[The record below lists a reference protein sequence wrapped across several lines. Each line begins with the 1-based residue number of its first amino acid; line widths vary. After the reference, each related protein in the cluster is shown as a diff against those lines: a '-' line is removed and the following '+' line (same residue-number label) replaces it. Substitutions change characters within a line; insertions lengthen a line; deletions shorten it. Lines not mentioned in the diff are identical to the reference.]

1 MKRPRYARGRL
12 TFGAGAGMFSS
23 PGNVSAFFERL
34 RAALAP
40 DYELLRELGSGGMGT
55 VYLARDVRLDSSVA
69 VKVLRPELW
78 TVEAATQ
85 FVEEAR
91 ILRRLRH
98 ANIVPVHDVD
108 ERQGLTFYV
117 MDYLAGDTVQSRLEE
132 SGPLSVDGARKLGR
146 DLLEALEVAHQNGV
160 IHRDVKPANVFFDGE
175 RGVLTDF
182 GIARR
187 LTEEQKSDLRILQGT
202 AAYMAP
208 EQFAGVADAQTDLYS
223 AGMVIYEAFTGRRWA
238 KTAPKAGDW
247 AGVPFFVAR
256 ALRRALELDPT
267 NRWPDVASFRRRL
280 WHTRVWPYQRNAI
293 GIAIG
298 CTLLGLGIRA
308 SIPAPSTLRFHVE
321 AATSAADPEAA
332 RSDSVACALARSLDR
347 YPELSAH
354 CVSGLGRW
362 WPGGAHIAVETAT
375 EAGSVRIRLRGPRVD
390 TIEIVGPRADWRFLA
405 ESLADRVFGAQLSST
420 DSLDRSLPR
429 GVLPKNALGRSA
441 FQRAEGAFARGRWGE
456 ARAAYAEAAALD
468 STCWLC
474 YWRHAEV
481 GRWFDLEDDPTD
493 RPRYLAHL
501 KEFPDYYQKLIRAE
515 ALPLAARLDSLDALT
530 KRSKDFL
537 FGQFRYADERLHRGP
552 LVGRPRR
559 EAMQSF
565 QDVLK
570 IHPGFVPALEHVAW
584 LSVAEGDS
592 TNAALAL
599 ALVAPH
605 VDPKDPSFATLAIV
619 ELAYA
624 WRFLSGPEAERRT
637 RELVR
642 MAAAARIKDLDAGA
656 RYLAGFGAPH
666 GELAFAEQLL
676 PDPAFAR
683 SAGLA
688 RVLALVGMGRPDT
701 ALALAHQLA
710 YRFPDL
716 EIFVAELA
724 AALVLADV
732 DSAAAAARW
741 AEARPTL
748 EGAADGA
755 IGRSDWQGRARW
767 MLATVDWAERRA
779 DPHRA
784 GWSGVPPEPLITL
797 LRAQAAAARGAVDSA
812 LAATLAMTGIQGRD
826 VRDPFFR
833 AVLHL
838 TRASWSE
845 RGKHSLGAIGD
856 LLWHENSDLH
866 GYPTRDPQPAE
877 IDWAFGPFA
886 QWRLGELLVRTGQRR
901 EDACTAYRTVARLW
915 SAGDPPYRARADSA
929 VRRLST
935 LGCKGAP

>member
-1 MKRPRYARGRL
+1 M
-12 TFGAGAGMFSS
+12 TFGAVAGMFSG
-23 PGNVSAFFERL
+23 PGTVSAFFERL

-40 DYELLRELGSGGMGT
+40 DYELVRELGSGGMGT

-78 TVEAATQ
+78 TVEAEKQ

-98 ANIVPVHDVD
+98 ANIVPVHDVRD
-108 ERQGLTFYV
+108 KHGLTFYV
-117 MDYLAGDTVQSRLEE
+117 MDYLAGDTVQSRLEQ
-132 SGPLSVDGARKLGR
+132 SGPLSVNGARKLGR
-146 DLLEALEVAHQNGV
+146 DLLEALEVAHQNRV

-187 LTEEQKSDLRILQGT
+187 LTQEQQSDLRILQGT

-208 EQFAGVADAQTDLYS
+208 EQFAGVADARTDLYS
-223 AGMVIYEAFTGRRWA
+223 AGMVIFEAFTGRRWA
-238 KTAPKAGDW
+238 KTAPKDGDW
-247 AGVPFFVAR
+247 TGVPFLVAR
-256 ALRRALELDPT
+256 VLRRAVELDPKD
-267 NRWPDVASFRRRL
+267 RWPDAASFRRHL

-298 CTLLGLGIRA
+298 CTLLGLGIR
-308 SIPAPSTLRFHVE
+308 SSMPAPSTLRFQVE

-332 RSDSVACALARSLDR
+332 RVDSVACALARSLDR

-354 CVSGLGRW
+354 CVSGIGRW
-362 WPGGAHIAVETAT
+362 WTGGSHIAVETAN
-375 EAGSVRIRLRGPRVD
+375 ESGRLRIRLRGPRVD
-390 TIEIVGPRADWRFLA
+390 TIEIVGPRAEWRFLA
-405 ESLADRVFGAQLSST
+405 ESLADRVFGAQLRST
-420 DSLDRSLPR
+420 DSLDRALPR

-441 FQRAEGAFARGRWGE
+441 FQRAEGAFARGRWGA
-456 ARAAYAEAAALD
+456 ARAAYAEAVALD

-493 RPRYLAHL
+493 STRDRAHL
-501 KEFPDYYQKLIRAE
+501 VAFPDSYQKLIRAQG
-515 ALPLAARLDSLDALT
+515 LPLAARLDSLDALT

-537 FGQFRYADERLHRGP
+537 FGQFRYADEQLHRGP
-552 LVGRPRR
+552 LVGRSRR

-570 IHPGFVPALEHVAW
+570 MHPGFVPALEHVAW

-592 TNAALAL
+592 TNAAAVL
-599 ALVAPH
+599 ALVAPQ
-605 VDPKDPSFATLAIV
+605 VDPKDPSSATLAIV

-624 WRFLSGPEAERRT
+624 WRFLPRAEAERRT

-642 MAAAARIKDLDAGA
+642 TARAAGIKDLDAGA

-688 RVLALVGMGRPDT
+688 RVLALIGLGRPDT
-701 ALALAHQLA
+701 ALALAHELA

-716 EIFVAELA
+716 EIFVGELA
-724 AALVLADV
+724 GALVLADV
-732 DSAAAAARW
+732 DSATAAARW
-741 AEARPTL
+741 AQARPTL
-748 EGAADGA
+748 ERAADAA
-755 IGRSDWQGRARW
+755 IERSDWQGRARW
-767 MLATVDWAERRA
+767 MLATVDWAKQHA
-779 DPHRA
+779 DPPHHA
-784 GWSGVPPEPLITL
+784 GNSSGPPEPLATL
-797 LRAQAAAARGAVDSA
+797 LQAQAAAARGAVDSA
-812 LAATLAMTGIQGRD
+812 LAATRALTGIQGQD
-826 VRDPFFR
+826 ARDPFFR

-838 TRASWSE
+838 ARASWSV
-845 RGKHSLGAIGD
+845 RGKNPLRAIDD
-856 LLWHENSDLH
+856 LVWQENSDLH

-877 IDWAFGPFA
+877 VDWALGPFA

-901 EDACTAYRTVARLW
+901 EEACTAYRTVVRLW
-915 SAGDPPYRARADSA
+915 SGGEPPYRAHADSA
-929 VRRLST
+929 VRRLAT
-935 LGCKGAP
+935 LGCKDAT

>member
-1 MKRPRYARGRL
+1 
-12 TFGAGAGMFSS
+12 MFSS

-238 KTAPKAGDW
+238 KTAPNAGDW

-267 NRWPDVASFRRRL
+267 NRWSDVASFRHRL

-321 AATSAADPEAA
+321 AATSAADPEVA

-456 ARAAYAEAAALD
+456 ARAAYGEAAALD

-515 ALPLAARLDSLDALT
+515 ALPPAARLDSLDALT

-592 TNAALAL
+592 TNAALVL

-605 VDPKDPSFATLAIV
+605 VDPTDPSFATLAIV

-812 LAATLAMTGIQGRD
+812 LAATLAMTGIQARD

>member
-1 MKRPRYARGRL
+1 MKSTTCRLPGPRPVSTRAIACRTSPLACTSRSRCSNLRDASAAVKRPRSARGRL
-12 TFGAGAGMFSS
+12 TFRTVAGMFCGS
-23 PGNVSAFFERL
+23 GTVSTFFERL

-55 VYLARDVRLDSSVA
+55 VYLARDIRLDSSVA

-78 TVEAATQ
+78 TVEAEKQ

-91 ILRRLRH
+91 ILRRLAH

-117 MDYLAGDTVQSRLEE
+117 MDYLAGDTLQSRLEG
-132 SGPLSVDGARKLGR
+132 SGPLSVRDARKLGR
-146 DLLEALEVAHQNGV
+146 DLLEALEVAHQNRV

-187 LTEEQKSDLRILQGT
+187 LTEEQKTDLRILQGT

-208 EQFAGVADAQTDLYS
+208 EQFAGVADARTDLYS

-247 AGVPFFVAR
+247 VGVPFFVAR
-256 ALRRALELDPT
+256 VLRRALELDPT

-308 SIPAPSTLRFHVE
+308 SMPAPSTLRFHVA
-321 AATSAADPEAA
+321 AATSEADPEAA
-332 RSDSVACALARSLDR
+332 RSDSVACALAQSLDR

-375 EAGSVRIRLRGPRVD
+375 EAGSLRIRLRGPRVD
-390 TIEIVGPRADWRFLA
+390 TIQIVGPRADWRFLA
-405 ESLADRVFGAQLSST
+405 ESLADRVFGAQLRST

-441 FQRAEGAFARGRWGE
+441 LQRAEGAFARGRWGE
-456 ARAAYAEAAALD
+456 ARAAYAEGAALD

-474 YWRHAEV
+474 YWRHVEL
-481 GRWFDLEDDPTD
+481 GRCFDLEDDPAD
-493 RPRYLAHL
+493 SPRYLAHL

-515 ALPLAARLDSLDALT
+515 ALPLPARLDSLDALT

-584 LSVAEGDS
+584 LSLAEGDS
-592 TNAALAL
+592 TNAAAVLS
-599 ALVAPH
+599 LVAPQ
-605 VDPKDPSFATLAIV
+605 VDPKDRSFPTLAIV
-619 ELAYA
+619 EL
-624 WRFLSGPEAERRT
+624 
-637 RELVR
+637 
-642 MAAAARIKDLDAGA
+642 
-656 RYLAGFGAPH
+656 
-666 GELAFAEQLL
+666 
-676 PDPAFAR
+676 
-683 SAGLA
+683 
-688 RVLALVGMGRPDT
+688 
-701 ALALAHQLA
+701 
-710 YRFPDL
+710 
-716 EIFVAELA
+716 
-724 AALVLADV
+724 
-732 DSAAAAARW
+732 
-741 AEARPTL
+741 
-748 EGAADGA
+748 ADGA

-767 MLATVDWAERRA
+767 MLATVDWAEQRA
-779 DPHRA
+779 DPPHRA
-784 GWSGVPPEPLITL
+784 GSSGVPPEPLTTL
-797 LRAQAAAARGAVDSA
+797 RQAQAAAARGAVDSA
-812 LAATLAMTGIQGRD
+812 LAATRALTGIQGRD

-833 AVLHL
+833 TVLHL

-856 LLWHENSDLH
+856 LLWYENSDLH

-877 IDWAFGPFA
+877 VDWAFGPFA
-886 QWRLGELLVRTGQRR
+886 QWRLGELLARTGQRR
-901 EDACTAYRTVARLW
+901 EDACMAYRTVARLW

-935 LGCKGAP
+935 LGCKGAT

>member
-1 MKRPRYARGRL
+1 
-12 TFGAGAGMFSS
+12 MFCRS
-23 PGNVSAFFERL
+23 GTVSTFFERL

-40 DYELLRELGSGGMGT
+40 DYELVRELASGGMGT
-55 VYLARDVRLDSSVA
+55 VYLARDIRLDSSVA

-78 TVEAATQ
+78 TVEAEKQ

-91 ILRRLRH
+91 ILRRLAH

-108 ERQGLTFYV
+108 ERQGLPFYV
-117 MDYLAGDTVQSRLEE
+117 MDSLAGDPVQSRLEE

-208 EQFAGVADAQTDLYS
+208 EQLAGVANAGSDLYS

-256 ALRRALELDPT
+256 VLRRALELDPT

-280 WHTRVWPYQRNAI
+280 WHTRAWPYQRNAI

-308 SIPAPSTLRFHVE
+308 SMPAPSTLRFHVE
-321 AATSAADPEAA
+321 AATSGADPEAA
-332 RSDSVACALARSLDR
+332 RSDSVACALAQSLDR

-362 WPGGAHIAVETAT
+362 WPGGSHIDVETAN
-375 EAGSVRIRLRGPRVD
+375 EAGRLRIRLRGQRVD
-390 TIEIVGPRADWRFLA
+390 TIEIVGQPAEWRFLV
-405 ESLADRVFGAQLSST
+405 ESLADRVFGAQLRST
-420 DSLDRSLPR
+420 GSLDRLLPR
-429 GVLPKNALGRSA
+429 GILPKSALGRSA

-493 RPRYLAHL
+493 SIRYLAHL
-501 KEFPDYYQKLIRAE
+501 NEFPDYYQKLIRAQG
-515 ALPLAARLDSLDALT
+515 LPIRARLDSLDALT

-537 FGQFRYADERLHRGP
+537 FGQFRYAEERLHRGP
-552 LVGRPRR
+552 LVGRSRR

-592 TNAALAL
+592 AYAAAVLAQ
-599 ALVAPH
+599 VAPQ

-619 ELAYA
+619 ELANA
-624 WRFLSGPEAERRT
+624 WRFSTTPEAEKRT
-637 RELVR
+637 RELVGIAR
-642 MAAAARIKDLDAGA
+642 AAGINDLDAGA
-656 RYLAGFGAPH
+656 RYLAGFCAWH
-666 GELAFAEQLL
+666 GELVFAEQLL
-676 PDPAFAR
+676 PNPAFAR

-701 ALALAHQLA
+701 ALTLARELA

-716 EIFVAELA
+716 AIFVDELA

-741 AEARPTL
+741 AEARPAL
-748 EGAADGA
+748 EGAVDAA
-755 IGRSDWQGRARW
+755 IGRSDWQARAGW
-767 MLATVDWAERRA
+767 MLAMVEWAVSHGDPPRRMGA
-779 DPHRA
+779 SR
-784 GWSGVPPEPLITL
+784 VPPGPLATL
-797 LRAQAAAARGAVDSA
+797 LQAQAAAARGAVDSA
-812 LAATLAMTGIQGRD
+812 LVATRALTGIPGQD
-826 VRDPFFR
+826 ARDPFFR
-833 AVLHL
+833 TVLHL
-838 TRASWSE
+838 ARASWSE
-845 RGKHSLGAIGD
+845 RGRNPVLAIDD
-856 LLWHENSDLH
+856 LVWHENSDLH

-877 IDWAFGPFA
+877 VDWAFATFA

-901 EDACTAYRTVARLW
+901 EDA
-915 SAGDPPYRARADSA
+915 GRAHGA
-929 VRRLST
+929 V
-935 LGCKGAP
+935 G

>member
-1 MKRPRYARGRL
+1 
-12 TFGAGAGMFSS
+12 MFSS

-238 KTAPKAGDW
+238 KTAPNAGDW

-267 NRWPDVASFRRRL
+267 NRWPDVASFRHRL

-321 AATSAADPEAA
+321 AATSAADPEVA

-456 ARAAYAEAAALD
+456 ARAAYGEAAALD

-624 WRFLSGPEAERRT
+624 WRFLSRPEAERRT
-637 RELVR
+637 HELVR

-929 VRRLST
+929 VRWLST

>member
-238 KTAPKAGDW
+238 KTAPNAGDW

-267 NRWPDVASFRRRL
+267 NRWPDVASFRHRL

-321 AATSAADPEAA
+321 AATSAADPEVA

-456 ARAAYAEAAALD
+456 ARAAYGEAAALD

-474 YWRHAEV
+474 YWRRAEV

-624 WRFLSGPEAERRT
+624 WRFLSRPEAERRT
-637 RELVR
+637 HELVR

-838 TRASWSE
+838 TRASWSV

>member
-1 MKRPRYARGRL
+1 M
-12 TFGAGAGMFSS
+12 
-23 PGNVSAFFERL
+23 SAFFERL

-40 DYELLRELGSGGMGT
+40 DYELVRELASGGMGT
-55 VYLARDVRLDSSVA
+55 VYLARDIRLDSSVA

-78 TVEAATQ
+78 TVEAETQ

-208 EQFAGVADAQTDLYS
+208 EQFAGVADARTDLYS
-223 AGMVIYEAFTGRRWA
+223 VGMVIYEAFTGRRWA
-238 KTAPKAGDW
+238 KTAPNAGDW

-256 ALRRALELDPT
+256 VLRRALELDPT
-267 NRWPDVASFRRRL
+267 NRWPDVASFRHRL

-298 CTLLGLGIRA
+298 CTLLGLWIR
-308 SIPAPSTLRFHVE
+308 SSMPAPSTLRFRV
-321 AATSAADPEAA
+321 AAAVSAADPEAA
-332 RSDSVACALARSLDR
+332 RADSVACALAQSLDR

-362 WPGGAHIAVETAT
+362 LPSGSHITVETAND
-375 EAGSVRIRLRGPRVD
+375 AGRVRIRLRGPRVD
-390 TIEIVGPRADWRFLA
+390 TIEIVGQRAEWRFLA
-405 ESLADRVFGAQLSST
+405 ATLADRVFGAQLGST
-420 DSLDRSLPR
+420 DSLDRLLPR
-429 GVLPKNALGRSA
+429 GVLPKNALGRKA

-456 ARAAYAEAAALD
+456 ARAAYAEATALD

-481 GRWFDLEDDPTD
+481 GRWVDLEDDPAHS
-493 RPRYLAHL
+493 PRYLAHL
-501 KEFPDYYQKLIRAE
+501 QEVSDYYPKLIRAE
-515 ALPLAARLDSLDALT
+515 QLPLAARLDSLDALT

-552 LVGRPRR
+552 LVGRSRR

-592 TNAALAL
+592 TNAAAVL
-599 ALVAPH
+599 ALVTPH
-605 VDPKDPSFATLAIV
+605 VDPKRS
-619 ELAYA
+619 E
-624 WRFLSGPEAERRT
+624 ERRVGK
-637 RELVR
+637 EC
-642 MAAAARIKDLDAGA
+642 
-656 RYLAGFGAPH
+656 
-666 GELAFAEQLL
+666 
-676 PDPAFAR
+676 R
-683 SAGLA
+683 S
-688 RVLALVGMGRPDT
+688 
-701 ALALAHQLA
+701 
-710 YRFPDL
+710 
-716 EIFVAELA
+716 
-724 AALVLADV
+724 
-732 DSAAAAARW
+732 RW
-741 AEARPTL
+741 
-748 EGAADGA
+748 
-755 IGRSDWQGRARW
+755 S
-767 MLATVDWAERRA
+767 
-779 DPHRA
+779 
-784 GWSGVPPEPLITL
+784 
-797 LRAQAAAARGAVDSA
+797 
-812 LAATLAMTGIQGRD
+812 
-826 VRDPFFR
+826 
-833 AVLHL
+833 
-838 TRASWSE
+838 
-845 RGKHSLGAIGD
+845 
-856 LLWHENSDLH
+856 
-866 GYPTRDPQPAE
+866 
-877 IDWAFGPFA
+877 
-886 QWRLGELLVRTGQRR
+886 
-901 EDACTAYRTVARLW
+901 
-915 SAGDPPYRARADSA
+915 PYH
-929 VRRLST
+929 
-935 LGCKGAP
+935 

>member
-1 MKRPRYARGRL
+1 
-12 TFGAGAGMFSS
+12 MFSS

-238 KTAPKAGDW
+238 KTAPNAGDW

-267 NRWPDVASFRRRL
+267 NRWSDVASFRHRL

-308 SIPAPSTLRFHVE
+308 SIPAPSTFRFHVE
-321 AATSAADPEAA
+321 AATSAADPEVA

-441 FQRAEGAFARGRWGE
+441 FQRAEGAFARGRWGQ
-456 ARAAYAEAAALD
+456 ARAAYGEAAALD

-515 ALPLAARLDSLDALT
+515 ALPPAARLDSLDALT

-592 TNAALAL
+592 TNAALVL

-605 VDPKDPSFATLAIV
+605 VDPTDPSFATLAIV

-767 MLATVDWAERRA
+767 MLATVDRAELHA

-812 LAATLAMTGIQGRD
+812 LAATLAMTGIQARD

-845 RGKHSLGAIGD
+845 RGKPSLGAIGD

>member
-1 MKRPRYARGRL
+1 
-12 TFGAGAGMFSS
+12 MFSR

-238 KTAPKAGDW
+238 KTAPNAGDW

-267 NRWPDVASFRRRL
+267 NRWSDVASFRHRL

-308 SIPAPSTLRFHVE
+308 SIPAPSTFRFHVE
-321 AATSAADPEAA
+321 AATSAADPEVA

-441 FQRAEGAFARGRWGE
+441 FQRAEGAFARGRWGQ
-456 ARAAYAEAAALD
+456 ARAAYGEAAALD

-592 TNAALAL
+592 TNAALVL

-605 VDPKDPSFATLAIV
+605 VDPTDPSFATLAIV

-767 MLATVDWAERRA
+767 MLATVDRAELHA

-812 LAATLAMTGIQGRD
+812 LAATLAMTGIQARD

-845 RGKHSLGAIGD
+845 RGKPSLGAIGD

>member
-1 MKRPRYARGRL
+1 
-12 TFGAGAGMFSS
+12 MFSS

-238 KTAPKAGDW
+238 KTAPNAGDW

-267 NRWPDVASFRRRL
+267 NRWSDVASFRHRL

-321 AATSAADPEAA
+321 AATSAADPEVA

-456 ARAAYAEAAALD
+456 ARAAYGEAAALD

-515 ALPLAARLDSLDALT
+515 ALPPAARLDSLDALT

-592 TNAALAL
+592 TNAALVL

-605 VDPKDPSFATLAIV
+605 VDPTDPSFATLAIV

-767 MLATVDWAERRA
+767 MLATVDRAELHA

-812 LAATLAMTGIQGRD
+812 LAATLAMTGIQARD

-845 RGKHSLGAIGD
+845 RGKPSLGAIGD

>member
-1 MKRPRYARGRL
+1 
-12 TFGAGAGMFSS
+12 MFSS

-208 EQFAGVADAQTDLYS
+208 EQFAGIADAQTDLYS

-238 KTAPKAGDW
+238 KTAPNAGDW

-267 NRWPDVASFRRRL
+267 NRWPDVASFRHRL

-321 AATSAADPEAA
+321 AATSAADPEVA

-456 ARAAYAEAAALD
+456 ARAAYGEAAALD

-605 VDPKDPSFATLAIV
+605 IDPKDPSFATLAIV

-624 WRFLSGPEAERRT
+624 WRFLSRPEAERRT
-637 RELVR
+637 HELVR

-838 TRASWSE
+838 TRASWSV

>member
-1 MKRPRYARGRL
+1 
-12 TFGAGAGMFSS
+12 MFSS

-238 KTAPKAGDW
+238 KTAPNAGDW

-267 NRWPDVASFRRRL
+267 NRWSDVASFRHRL

-308 SIPAPSTLRFHVE
+308 SIPAPSTFRFHVE
-321 AATSAADPEAA
+321 AATSAADPEVA

-441 FQRAEGAFARGRWGE
+441 FQRAEGAFARGRWGQ
-456 ARAAYAEAAALD
+456 ARAAYGEAAALD

-592 TNAALAL
+592 TNAALVL

-605 VDPKDPSFATLAIV
+605 VDPTDPSFATLAIV

-767 MLATVDWAERRA
+767 MLATVDRAELHA

-812 LAATLAMTGIQGRD
+812 LAATLAMTGIQARD

-845 RGKHSLGAIGD
+845 RGKPSLGAIGD

>member
-1 MKRPRYARGRL
+1 MFCGR
-12 TFGAGAGMFSS
+12 FM
-23 PGNVSAFFERL
+23 SAFFERV
-34 RAALAP
+34 RAALASKG
-40 DYELLRELGSGGMGT
+40 YEALRELGSGGMGI
-55 VYLARDVRLDSSVA
+55 VVLARDVRLDGFVA
-69 VKVLRPELW
+69 VKVLRPGLW
-78 TVEAATQ
+78 TVEAEKQ

-91 ILRRLRH
+91 TLRRLRH

-108 ERQGLTFYV
+108 ESQGLTFYV
-117 MDYLAGDTVQSRLEE
+117 MDFLAGDTLQSLLEK
-132 SGPLSVDGARKLGR
+132 SGPLSVDDARKLGR
-146 DLLEALEVAHQNGV
+146 DLLEALEVAHQHGV

-187 LTEEQKSDLRILQGT
+187 LTEEQKSDLSILQGT

-208 EQFAGVADAQTDLYS
+208 EQFVGVADALSDLYS

-238 KTAPKAGDW
+238 KTAPKGGDW
-247 AGVPFFVAR
+247 AGVPFLVAR
-256 ALRRALELDPT
+256 VLRRALELVPK
-267 NRWPDVASFRRRL
+267 NRWPDAASFRHRL

-298 CTLLGLGIRA
+298 GTLLGLWIR
-308 SIPAPSTLRFHVE
+308 SSMPAPSTLRFRV
-321 AATSAADPEAA
+321 AAAVSAADPEAA
-332 RSDSVACALARSLDR
+332 RADSVACALAQSLDR

-362 WPGGAHIAVETAT
+362 LPSGSHIDVETAND
-375 EAGSVRIRLRGPRVD
+375 AGRLRIRLRGPGVD
-390 TIEIVGPRADWRFLA
+390 TIEIVGLRAEWRFLA
-405 ESLADRVFGAQLSST
+405 ESLADRVFGAQLGST
-420 DSLDRSLPR
+420 GSLDRSLPR
-429 GVLPKNALGRSA
+429 GVLPKNALGRKA

-481 GRWFDLEDDPTD
+481 GRWFDLEDDPRD
-493 RPRYLAHL
+493 SARYLAHL
-501 KEFPDYYQKLIRAE
+501 NEFPDYYQKLIRAQG
-515 ALPLAARLDSLDALT
+515 LPLTARLDSLDALT

-552 LVGRPRR
+552 LVGRSRR

-592 TNAALAL
+592 TNAAAVLAQ
-599 ALVAPH
+599 VAPH
-605 VDPKDPSFATLAIV
+605 VDPTDPSFATLAIV

-624 WRFLSGPEAERRT
+624 WRFLPRPDAERRT

-642 MAAAARIKDLDAGA
+642 TARAAGIKDLDAGA
-656 RYLAGFGAPH
+656 RYLAAFGAPH

-676 PDPAFAR
+676 PEPGFVR

-701 ALALAHQLA
+701 ALALAHELA

-716 EIFVAELA
+716 EIFVDELA
-724 AALVLADV
+724 ATLVLADV
-732 DSAAAAARW
+732 DSAAAATRW
-741 AEARPTL
+741 AEARPAL
-748 EGAADGA
+748 EGAADAA
-755 IGRSDWQGRARW
+755 IGRSDWQGRAGW
-767 MLATVDWAERRA
+767 MLATLEWAERHH
-779 DPHRA
+779 DPPRGA
-784 GWSGVPPEPLITL
+784 GSLKVSPEPLATL
-797 LRAQAAAARGAVDSA
+797 LRAEAAAARGAVDSA
-812 LAATLAMTGIQGRD
+812 LAATRALTGIPGQD
-826 VRDPFFR
+826 ARDPFLPT
-833 AVLHL
+833 VLHL
-838 TRASWSE
+838 RRASWIE
-845 RGKHSLGAIGD
+845 RGKYPLGAMAELI
-856 LLWHENSDLH
+856 WPENSDLH

-877 IDWAFGPFA
+877 VDWAFAAFA

-901 EDACTAYRTVARLW
+901 EACRAYGTVVRLW
-915 SAGDPPYRARADSA
+915 TGGDPPYRARADSA
-929 VRRLST
+929 VRRLSS
-935 LGCKGAP
+935 LGCRGAP

>member
-1 MKRPRYARGRL
+1 
-12 TFGAGAGMFSS
+12 MFSS

-238 KTAPKAGDW
+238 KTAPNAGDW

-321 AATSAADPEAA
+321 AATSAADPEVA

-456 ARAAYAEAAALD
+456 ARAAYGEAAALD

-624 WRFLSGPEAERRT
+624 WRFLSRPEAERRT
-637 RELVR
+637 HELVR

-741 AEARPTL
+741 AEARRTL

-767 MLATVDWAERRA
+767 MLATVDWAERHA

-838 TRASWSE
+838 TRASWSV

>member
-1 MKRPRYARGRL
+1 
-12 TFGAGAGMFSS
+12 MFSS

-238 KTAPKAGDW
+238 KTAPNAGDW

-267 NRWPDVASFRRRL
+267 NRWPDVASFRHRL

-321 AATSAADPEAA
+321 AATSAADPEVA

-441 FQRAEGAFARGRWGE
+441 FQRAEGAFARGRWRE
-456 ARAAYAEAAALD
+456 ARAAYGEAAALD

-599 ALVAPH
+599 ALVAPQ

-624 WRFLSGPEAERRT
+624 WRFLSRPEAERRT
-637 RELVR
+637 HELVR

-838 TRASWSE
+838 TRASWSV

-866 GYPTRDPQPAE
+866 GYPTRDAQPAE

-901 EDACTAYRTVARLW
+901 EDACAAYRTVARLW

>member
-1 MKRPRYARGRL
+1 
-12 TFGAGAGMFSS
+12 MFSS

-238 KTAPKAGDW
+238 KTAPNAGDW

-267 NRWPDVASFRRRL
+267 NRWSDVASFRHRL

-321 AATSAADPEAA
+321 AATSAADPEVA

-456 ARAAYAEAAALD
+456 ARAAYGEAAALD

-592 TNAALAL
+592 TNAALVL

-605 VDPKDPSFATLAIV
+605 VDPTDPSFATLAIV

-767 MLATVDWAERRA
+767 MLATVDRAELHA

-812 LAATLAMTGIQGRD
+812 LAATLAMTGIQARD

-845 RGKHSLGAIGD
+845 RGKPSLGAIGD